1 MRAAKRKSG
10 HSTGSNG
17 FQKEIFYIH
26 TYMYVWLCISG
37 GVGEKPGTT
46 HIHAKAALAHFF
58 LHNFLCSRSQ
68 CRHFSFSKPNYR
80 ILLCENIFKIC
91 FKPTHNRQT
100 HIATQTHTL
109 RHTYTYTQPYKRS
122 PIHILYACKNPIVRG
137 RV

>member
-58 LHNFLCSRSQ
+58 STQ
-68 CRHFSFSKPNYR
+68 FSLLPLSMPSFFS

-109 RHTYTYTQPYKRS
+109 KHTYTYTQTYKRS

-137 RV
+137 RVQLTQTQ

>member
-1 MRAAKRKSG
+1 MYVLPSYRNAYLCEGMCVCVQLSVKVATRRTQMDFKK
-10 HSTGSNG
+10 
-17 FQKEIFYIH
+17 KIFYIH

-58 LHNFLCSRSQ
+58 STQ
-68 CRHFSFSKPNYR
+68 FSLLPLSMPSFFS

-100 HIATQTHTL
+100 HIATQIHTF
-109 RHTYTYTQPYKRS
+109 RHTYTYT
-122 PIHILYACKNPIVRG
+122 
-137 RV
+137 